1 MNIPA
6 IPCSGASCQFESSPF
21 EDASPVRNCDF
32 PGSHVSF
39 QGGWKESCEQFRI
52 LPSPDHHLG
61 GTWKWGNLPER
72 VEGVMVDKVAG
83 SFFGGFNRKVLYIY
97 YVQSFHMIIWIWRLW
112 KMIFVD
118 KRLMLLSYLLFLETR
133 TVWRWYKWCLYAMGW
148 YPPRR
153 SSLTSK
159 PSRKTGQGLN
169 GTTPIISWM

>member
-1 MNIPA
+1 MSIPA
-6 IPCSGASCQFESSPF
+6 IPCSGASCQFESPPF
-21 EDASPVRNCDF
+21 EDVSPVKNGDF
-32 PGSHVSF
+32 PAIATLNDSLLVDIS
-39 QGGWKESCEQFRI
+39 SDI
-52 LPSPDHHLG
+52 LRFSNHDCM
-61 GTWKWGNLPER
+61 
-72 VEGVMVDKVAG
+72 VVDKVAG

-112 KMIFVD
+112 KIIFVD